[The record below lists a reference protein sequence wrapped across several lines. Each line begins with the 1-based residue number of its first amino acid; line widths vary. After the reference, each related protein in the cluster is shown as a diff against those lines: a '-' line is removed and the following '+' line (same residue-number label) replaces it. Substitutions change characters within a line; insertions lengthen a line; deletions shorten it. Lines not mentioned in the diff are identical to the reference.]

1 MSLHTRIGL
10 FRPRGLEWGRMAR
23 GSGGGGTPVSE
34 AIYENEGQG
43 TRSLPFGIF
52 LTGVVRRD

>member
-1 MSLHTRIGL
+1 MV
-10 FRPRGLEWGRMAR
+10 R
-23 GSGGGGTPVSE
+23 GSGGGGVPVSE
-34 AIYENEGQG
+34 AIYKNKGQG